1 MRDTCKTVEKA
12 RAPMFNNRFRNMP
25 PFVAQIVA
33 LSLFGSG
40 VAWSAEKVRIL
51 IPVRTIDEAFSP
63 FVVAKE
69 KGYFDA
75 EGYDVALLAV
85 GGSNEAALQVSS
97 GNAEVGAASPG
108 EAVIGIQSGQLK
120 IRYYY
125 DMYYANIWSVAVL
138 PDSPIKTL
146 ADLKG
151 KKLGVQSM
159 GSAGTTF
166 AKAFVKD
173 AGLDPQRDISFLP
186 IGLGAQA
193 ITSVRQQLV
202 DGVIFWDA
210 ALAKLAF
217 SGLKLREVPAP
228 ANLRT
233 LPDVGLL
240 ARNDTIEKN
249 PKMLIGIARA
259 VAKGYDFS
267 MANPEAAVLITW
279 KAYPEA
285 RSKNPD
291 AADALAE
298 GVAVNQGRL
307 AIWNSEKIGAKHGLF
322 VRADWQRLLQFL
334 KDQGAM
340 PDVPPVDSVITGQF
354 IDQINIYDR
363 ASVIADAKKE
373 DLGKLGAK

>member
-1 MRDTCKTVEKA
+1 MS
-12 RAPMFNNRFRNMP
+12 NIGFRGKLA
-25 PFVAQIVA
+25 VAAQIAA
-33 LSLFGSG
+33 LSLFGSSA
-40 VAWSAEKVRIL
+40 AWSAEKVRIL
-51 IPVRTIDEAFSP
+51 IPVRAVDEAFSP

-75 EGYDVALLAV
+75 EGYDVTLLAV

-108 EAVIGIQSGQLK
+108 EAIIGIQSGQLK

-125 DMYYANIWSVAVL
+125 DLYYANIWSIAVL
-138 PDSPIKTL
+138 PDSPVKTL
-146 ADLKG
+146 TDLKD

-166 AKAFVKD
+166 AKAFVKE
-173 AGLDPQRDISFLP
+173 AGLDPQKDISFLP

-193 ITSVRQQLV
+193 ITSVKQKLV

-217 SGLKLREVPAP
+217 SGLKLRDVPAP
-228 ANLRT
+228 ADLRT

-240 ARNDTIEKN
+240 ARTDTIEKN

-267 MANPEAAVLITW
+267 MANPEAAVLMTW

-285 RSKNPD
+285 RSKNPNPTE
-291 AADALAE
+291 ALAE

-307 AIWNSEKIGAKHGLF
+307 AIWNSDKIGAKHGLF
-322 VRADWQRLLQFL
+322 IESDWQRLLQFL
-334 KDQGAM
+334 RNQGAM
-340 PDVPPVDSVITGQF
+340 PEVPPVDHVITNQF
-354 IDQINIYDR
+354 IDQINASDR
-363 ASVIADAKKE
+363 ASIIADAKQE
-373 DLGKLGAK
+373 DVGKLQAK